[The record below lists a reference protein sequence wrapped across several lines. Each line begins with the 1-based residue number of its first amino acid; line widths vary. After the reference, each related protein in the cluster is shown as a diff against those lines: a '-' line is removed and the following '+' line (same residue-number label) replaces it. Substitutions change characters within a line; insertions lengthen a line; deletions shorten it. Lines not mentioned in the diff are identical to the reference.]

1 MGFKRFASFLKIF
14 QIPYNTHFEH
24 SLDTTTYQVK
34 VWADIPFLSGSL
46 LFQLSYETTTILKK
60 LTYLNYKPL

>member
-1 MGFKRFASFLKIF
+1 MGFKRFARFFKIF
-14 QIPYNTHFEH
+14 QIPYNTHFGH

-46 LFQLSYETTTILKK
+46 LFQLSYETTTILNK